1 MSEGTRAGFAAII
14 GAPNAGKSTLTNRLV
29 GAKVSIVTQK
39 VQTTRFPVRGVAMH
53 DRAQIVLVDTP
64 GIFSPRR
71 RLDRAMVRSAWGGAE
86 DADLIVHL
94 VDCQAE
100 LAASE
105 QGAKAADKR
114 SAHDVESIVQ
124 GLKDSGKQAI
134 LALNKIDGVKRE
146 RLLALVQRLFDTGV
160 YSEVFM
166 ISAATGEGVDDLKQ
180 RLADLMPEGPW
191 LYPEEQTAD
200 LPARL
205 LAAEITREK
214 LFLRVH
220 EELPYA
226 AAVETTSFEER
237 KDGSVRI
244 EQTIYVERESQRPI
258 VLGANGQTLK
268 WIGQKAREELSEL
281 LDRTVHLFLH
291 VKVDERWADKRE
303 FYGDLGL
310 DYDA

>member
-53 DRAQIVLVDTP
+53 DQAQIVLVDTP
-64 GIFSPRR
+64 GIFNPRR